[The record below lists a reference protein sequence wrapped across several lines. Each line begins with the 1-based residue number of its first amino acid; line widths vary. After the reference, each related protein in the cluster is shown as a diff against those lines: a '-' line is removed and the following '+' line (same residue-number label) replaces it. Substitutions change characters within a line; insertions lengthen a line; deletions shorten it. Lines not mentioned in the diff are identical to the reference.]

1 MRFYKG
7 MNSSRRTWGMIILF
21 LIIPAMVF
29 AQYEPKKLTVNG
41 YAKFLQTV
49 FYDDFDQN
57 WLTDNLIHNRINVH
71 WFPTAK
77 INGVVEFR
85 NRFFYG
91 DFVKTIPD
99 YNELAVSDG
108 GFFDLSFNW
117 AEGQSYLMNTTID
130 RIYMDYITGKFQ
142 ARVGRQRINW
152 SQNLVW
158 NPNDVFNAYSY
169 FDFDYEERPGTD
181 AVKLQYYTGFTSYG
195 EFVYQIGDSLEDM
208 SFAGLYKFNKWNYD
222 IQFLGGYVKNNW
234 VVGTGWSGNIK
245 GAAFRGEATY
255 FYTEAG
261 NDADKHQVVLSVSG
275 DYTFQNQLYAQIGMI
290 YNSLGKTQNIRF
302 DEGFF
307 FGGTSAK
314 NLTPSRMELLGQVSF
329 PFTPLI
335 NGNFAT
341 IVNPY
346 DGSYFFGPGITFSVQ
361 KNLELLLFAQFFR
374 GEDGTEYGDIGQLL
388 YWRLRWSF

>member
-1 MRFYKG
+1 
-7 MNSSRRTWGMIILF
+7 
-21 LIIPAMVF
+21 V
-29 AQYEPKKLTVNG
+29 
-41 YAKFLQTV
+41 
-49 FYDDFDQN
+49 
-57 WLTDNLIHNRINVH
+57 
-71 WFPTAK
+71 
-77 INGVVEFR
+77 
-85 NRFFYG
+85 
-91 DFVKTIPD
+91 
-99 YNELAVSDG
+99 
-108 GFFDLSFNW
+108 
-117 AEGQSYLMNTTID
+117 NTTID
-130 RIYMDYITGKFQ
+130 RIYLDYITGKFQ

-152 SQNLVW
+152 SQNLIW

-195 EFVYQIGDSLEDM
+195 EFVYQFGDSIGDM

-222 IQFLGGYVKNNW
+222 IQFLGGFVKNNW
-234 VVGTGWSGNIK
+234 VLGAGWSGNIR

-255 FYTEAG
+255 FYNDEG
-261 NDADKHQVVLSVSG
+261 NQADKHQVVASISG
-275 DYTFQNQLYAQIGMI
+275 DYTFENQLYAQIGMI
-290 YNSLGKTQNIRF
+290 YNSLGKTKNIRF
-302 DEGFF
+302 EEGFF

-314 NLTPSRMELLGQVSF
+314 NLTPSRMELFGQISY
-329 PFTPLI
+329 PITPLI

-374 GEDGTEYGDIGQLL
+374 GKNGTEYGDIGQLL